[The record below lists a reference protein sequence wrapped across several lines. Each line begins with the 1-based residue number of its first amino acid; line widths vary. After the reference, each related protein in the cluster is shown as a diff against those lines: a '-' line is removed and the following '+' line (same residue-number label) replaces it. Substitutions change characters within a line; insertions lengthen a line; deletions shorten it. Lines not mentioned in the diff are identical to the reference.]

1 MKNIKVIIATHKDYD
16 MPKDKMYLPLQV
28 RAKINEAIGF
38 RRDDSYKD
46 NISDKNPSFCE
57 LTGLYYAWKHIK
69 ADYIGLV
76 HYRRHFKS
84 STKKDKNPINNVI
97 TYEEVNKLLNSTDI
111 ILPKESIILKH
122 FIHII
127 NILCM

>member
-1 MKNIKVIIATHKDYD
+1 MKNIKIIIATHKDYD

-28 RAKINEAIGF
+28 GASINEKIGF

-57 LTGLYYAWKHIK
+57 LTGLYYAWKHIR

-76 HYRRHFKS
+76 QYRRHLTTKNKHEKDTDAKFK
-84 STKKDKNPINNVI
+84 NVL
-97 TYEEVNKLLNSTDI
+97 TLKEVNEL
-111 ILPKESIILKH
+111 
-122 FIHII
+122 
-127 NILCM
+127 